1 MHQLVRTE
9 DAGVLSPCVPR
20 PSTKEKDIEVGDNEM
35 RKGKKKDWFGG
46 KKKFGLVGSY
56 LPNSLDRR
64 MFYMNSYMLVMSLF
78 FGSCVGFVGPI
89 FACFTWAI
97 TGLFCQLFVLSNA
110 SENPIACLLTRLIL
124 IGVLQSS
131 VLIYHLGTHKTI
143 HLMER
148 ELWDS
153 TLLSVDKTLLGNF
166 FPEGQL
172 ALWADT
178 SDWVGPYSLLGR
190 FVTEILQLLYFSY
203 YLWGNLFVIYLGW
216 EYLVSCYKNGWRHDK
231 VRWRKIQM
239 LLLCFVGTFML
250 NFSINFVFPA
260 VSPRIYLA
268 DRYQNE
274 LRGFWI
280 GDLMRGAIKK
290 GAANSYGAFPSGHV
304 ALTWVPALAASRL
317 GYPVYGRICEL
328 AAAGI
333 TLATIFL
340 RYHYFVDA
348 LGASLL
354 IIFGLYFARL
364 LGSSKSKL
372 VVKLQQQN
380 LAHAYPQ
387 TL

>member
-1 MHQLVRTE
+1 MQYRSE
-9 DAGVLSPCVPR
+9 DSIR
-20 PSTKEKDIEVGDNEM
+20 KEKDIEKAIIDEP
-35 RKGKKKDWFGG
+35 RKASRKEWKKILDDDDAH
-46 KKKFGLVGSY
+46 Y
-56 LPNSLDRR
+56 NTLDRR
-64 MFYMNSYMLVMSLF
+64 MFYMLSYMLIISLF

-89 FACFTWAI
+89 FACFAWAI
-97 TGLFCQLFVLSNA
+97 TGLFCQLFTIYHITDSPIPTLLARSVLV
-110 SENPIACLLTRLIL
+110 
-124 IGVLQSS
+124 GVLQSS
-131 VLIYHLGTHKTI
+131 VLIYHLGVHKTI

-153 TLLSVDKTLLGNF
+153 TLLSFDRTILGQF

-178 SDWVGPYSLLGR
+178 SDWIGPYSLLGR
-190 FVTEILQLLYFSY
+190 LVTEILQLLYFSY
-203 YLWGNLFVIYLGW
+203 YIWGNALIIYMGL
-216 EYLVSCYKNGWRHDK
+216 EYLFSCYKNGWRHDK
-231 VRWRKIQM
+231 VKWRKIQM
-239 LLLCFVGTFML
+239 MLLCFVGAYLL
-250 NFSINFVFPA
+250 NYSINFLFPA

-304 ALTWVPALAASRL
+304 ALTWVPALAATRL
-317 GYPVYGRICEL
+317 GYPVYGRICEI

-348 LGASLL
+348 LCAFLL
-354 IIFGLYFARL
+354 VAFGLHFGRM
-364 LGSSKSKL
+364 LGSKSTKF
-372 VVKLQQQN
+372 QN
-380 LAHAYPQ
+380 YVQSL
-387 TL
+387 